1 MKQQYAS
8 LFKCAATAIFMALL
22 HTIAMGQS
30 VRLTSAQGFVQTN
43 DYVKLH
49 YQILGEGKDTIV
61 VVPGGVTFGSAYL
74 VPDLTP
80 LAAHH
85 TLLFFDLAGSGYSTV
100 LKDTARYHIKRM
112 VDDIESIRKHFRL
125 KKLNLLGHSTGGLVV
140 GYYAITYP
148 SRINSLLLMAPVPA
162 VASQMKDFRPDK
174 KYDSTSLL
182 LLNQNQKK
190 YRNAPKDSTKACW
203 DYYSLWA
210 RGYVPSY
217 AQARNLWGNICN
229 CNQANLLS
237 PYSNYVFKSMGNW
250 NITAQLANVK
260 ARALI
265 LVGDQDAISFDSFQT
280 WNKSLPNSVLINFKG
295 AGHMPHVDYPAAFA
309 SAVETFMQHQSPDQ
323 SVLQAHGAGQVL
335 AGDAKGS
342 AYLKARA
349 SIIRIENN
357 LVRLINK
364 AAWDSVASL
373 YLPDATIYPPGAPPV
388 LGQKA
393 ISTFWRTVA
402 SRGMKA
408 IDLQLVDLEYSGDL
422 LIAKGKYEMTNPQK
436 SIIDIGKFVAIYR
449 KEKNQWRLHTDI
461 FNSSLETRSPVE
473 IPDYLTVEQK

>member
-1 MKQQYAS
+1 
-8 LFKCAATAIFMALL
+8 
-22 HTIAMGQS
+22 
-30 VRLTSAQGFVQTN
+30 
-43 DYVKLH
+43 
-49 YQILGEGKDTIV
+49 
-61 VVPGGVTFGSAYL
+61 
-74 VPDLTP
+74 
-80 LAAHH
+80 
-85 TLLFFDLAGSGYSTV
+85 
-100 LKDTARYHIKRM
+100 
-112 VDDIESIRKHFRL
+112 
-125 KKLNLLGHSTGGLVV
+125 
-140 GYYAITYP
+140 
-148 SRINSLLLMAPVPA
+148 
-162 VASQMKDFRPDK
+162 
-174 KYDSTSLL
+174 
-182 LLNQNQKK
+182 
-190 YRNAPKDSTKACW
+190 
-203 DYYSLWA
+203 
-210 RGYVPSY
+210 
-217 AQARNLWGNICN
+217 
-229 CNQANLLS
+229 
-237 PYSNYVFKSMGNW
+237 
-250 NITAQLANVK
+250 
-260 ARALI
+260 
-265 LVGDQDAISFDSFQT
+265 
-280 WNKSLPNSVLINFKG
+280 
-295 AGHMPHVDYPAAFA
+295 MPHVDYPAAFA
-309 SAVETFMQHQSPDQ
+309 SAVETCMQHQSPDQ
-323 SVLQAHGAGQVL
+323 SVLQAHGAGVVL

-461 FNSSLETRSPVE
+461 FNSSLETRSPIE